1 MDKVL
6 NMQVSLFGSFIN
18 IKFETE
24 IVIKLLTALK
34 DDGFVPG
41 SVDVA
46 SVDIPT
52 GKMTVDSR
60 MQMISPNKT
69 WSIVF
74 LPERI
79 DFNYSY
85 QPETT
90 TYQYVDNL
98 LTYANV
104 LIEKVFSVFSSTTG
118 YRLALNCRLALEN
131 MTDGDLKQFCSRFT
145 KPLSAYGGEAYAEWG
160 VRFNSRGKL
169 KVSEDSE
176 EDCNRIT
183 EMMQVENQSDVEK
196 DNNIHN
202 IVVVVDVSTMVLNLS
217 QRFKYNNLIFF
228 ANNAAKF
235 VSEVTNEIERG

>member
-79 DFNYSY
+79 DFNYNY
-85 QPETT
+85 QPET
-90 TYQYVDNL
+90 
-98 LTYANV
+98 
-104 LIEKVFSVFSSTTG
+104 I
-118 YRLALNCRLALEN
+118 C
-131 MTDGDLKQFCSRFT
+131 
-145 KPLSAYGGEAYAEWG
+145 
-160 VRFNSRGKL
+160 
-169 KVSEDSE
+169 
-176 EDCNRIT
+176 
-183 EMMQVENQSDVEK
+183 
-196 DNNIHN
+196 
-202 IVVVVDVSTMVLNLS
+202 
-217 QRFKYNNLIFF
+217 
-228 ANNAAKF
+228 
-235 VSEVTNEIERG
+235 